1 MHDAL
6 ARVLRPNTSLAR
18 SHCELTV
25 LLLGASCLQRIT
37 PSSVREFVNQLYGQF
52 GSGSRLRTA
61 RGAANTAV
69 RLIHTVARGAV
80 LWRTLHKQVLELEA
94 SCLVRVDNSRSGRD
108 FVLPLI
114 TFELKVRVGGEAR
127 STARHSH
134 VGVVHVRPS
143 SLRPTARRCPA
154 SSCA

>member
-127 STARHSH
+127 STARH
-134 VGVVHVRPS
+134 
-143 SLRPTARRCPA
+143 
-154 SSCA
+154 